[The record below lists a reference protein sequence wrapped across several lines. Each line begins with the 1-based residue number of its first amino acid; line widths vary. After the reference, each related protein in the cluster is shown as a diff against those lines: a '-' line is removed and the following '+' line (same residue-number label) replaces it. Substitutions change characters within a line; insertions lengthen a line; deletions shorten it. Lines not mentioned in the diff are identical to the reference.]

1 MLTKAKLIQIHSK
14 NIQLNSTIVKYSCDG
29 KAEFSAVITL
39 IFSVTWSFRNNS
51 SVVIWCSVF
60 IINYYWCSLLLM
72 VHIIISVVM
81 WLDSGAC
88 DWYYDIMCLFCRSSY
103 IFINLQMQHFN

>member
-39 IFSVTWSFRNNS
+39 IFIVTWSFRNS
-51 SVVIWCSVF
+51 VSVV
-60 IINYYWCSLLLM
+60 
-72 VHIIISVVM
+72 
-81 WLDSGAC
+81 
-88 DWYYDIMCLFCRSSY
+88 
-103 IFINLQMQHFN
+103 